1 MKRVIVVDD
10 LREFEIRPQDDLNEY
25 IALLERDVARIFGHE
40 RGVLLTRCP
49 ACGAVDAEPAFE
61 KLGFQYLRCGSC
73 RSLYVSP
80 RPTYDMLRIFY
91 MESEAVEFW
100 NSTLVHRTADARRAH
115 IFQPRVAWI
124 VATAESHGHLR
135 GTFVDYYPK
144 YRAFL
149 EGIAAMG
156 RFERYVVMSPW
167 DLFPEGLVPREFTVL
182 DSLPDGTAS
191 VISALEVIERAHD
204 LSALLGRLWAL
215 LEQGGLLFATT
226 LTSSGF
232 DVQILGPK
240 ARNLLPPTH
249 LNVLTVEGIT
259 TLLERCGFEIRE
271 LSTPGQLDVELVL
284 NALREEPAIEL
295 PVVIDDLIRRRDEHV
310 QQVFQEFLQQACLS
324 SHLRLVARKQKA
336 GCLSL
341 DRV

>member
-1 MKRVIVVDD
+1 MKRVVVVDD
-10 LREFEIRPQDDLNEY
+10 LREFEIRPQNDFNEY
-25 IALLERDVARIFGHE
+25 IALLEHDITRIFGRE
-40 RGVLLTRCP
+40 RGVLLTGCP
-49 ACGAVDAEPAFE
+49 ACETADASPAFE
-61 KLGFQYLRCGSC
+61 KLGFHYLRCSSC

-80 RPTYDMLRIFY
+80 RPTDEMLHTFY
-91 MESEAVEFW
+91 SESEAVGFW
-100 NSTLVHRTADARRAH
+100 NSTLARQTADARQEH
-115 IFQPRVAWI
+115 IFQPRAAWI
-124 VATAESHGHLR
+124 VATAESHGRLR
-135 GTFVDYYPK
+135 GTFVDYQPK

-156 RFERYVVMSPW
+156 RFERCVAMSPW
-167 DLFPEGLVPREFTVL
+167 GFFLNGLVPEGFAAL

-191 VISALEVIERAHD
+191 VLSVLEVIERAYN
-204 LSALLGRLWAL
+204 LSVLLGQLWAL

-232 DVQILGPK
+232 DIQVLGPR

-284 NALREEPAIEL
+284 NALREEPTVEL

-324 SHLRLVARKQKA
+324 SHLRLVARKRKK
-336 GCLSL
+336 LER
-341 DRV
+341 DE